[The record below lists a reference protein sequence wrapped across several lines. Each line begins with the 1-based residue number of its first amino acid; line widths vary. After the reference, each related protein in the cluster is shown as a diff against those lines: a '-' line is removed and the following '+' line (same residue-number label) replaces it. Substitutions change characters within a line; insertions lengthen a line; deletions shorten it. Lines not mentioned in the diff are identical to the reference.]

1 MRAAVVLAVALL
13 AAGCEPAPPPPR
25 KGNIADDVPEVTTPV
40 PPTPQL
46 KVGDVIPPLEVKGWI
61 NGPPPAV
68 GAPGQKLLLVD
79 VWAEW
84 CPFCKNSAPQLVR
97 LYEKYSSRGVQFVG
111 LTNMPDDMVGQ
122 YVSRARIPWANGYLM
137 STDTI
142 IRLGVGTGMRGVGYQ
157 VAPTI
162 YLVGP
167 DGVVRWTDQR
177 MRMNHTPPRDWNK
190 IVDAAIAAQLD
201 ALEKP

>member
-1 MRAAVVLAVALL
+1 MRAAVVLAFAML
-13 AAGCEPAPPPPR
+13 AAGCEPTPPR
-25 KGNIADDVPEVTTPV
+25 SLKGNISDDVPEVTTPV

-46 KVGDVIPPLEVKGWI
+46 KVGDVLPPLEVKGWI

-79 VWAEW
+79 AWAHW
-84 CPFCKNSAPQLVR
+84 CPFCKSSAPRLVR
-97 LYEKYSSRGVQFVG
+97 LHEKYSPRGVQFVG
-111 LTNMPDDMVGQ
+111 VTNMPDDMVGQ
-122 YVSRARIPWANGYLM
+122 YVAQAHIPWANGYLL

-142 IRLGVGTGMRGVGYQ
+142 IRLGIGSGMRGAGYQ

-177 MRMNHTPPRDWNK
+177 MRMNHTPPSDWDK
-190 IVDAAIAAQLD
+190 IVDAAIAAQLE